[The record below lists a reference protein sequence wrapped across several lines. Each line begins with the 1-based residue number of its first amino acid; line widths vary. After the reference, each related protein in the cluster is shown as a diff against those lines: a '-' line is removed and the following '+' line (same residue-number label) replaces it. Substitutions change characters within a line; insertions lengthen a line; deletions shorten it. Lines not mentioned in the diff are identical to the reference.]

1 MVLGEIANHLVEAGD
16 GLECVAEC
24 GIAVVANP
32 TAECASLV
40 IVVEVQCASTS
51 IGLAATLAGLR
62 SRAARSLF
70 AIVFRVLECG
80 LSAALS
86 TSGIAAESAFLK

>member
-1 MVLGEIANHLVEAGD
+1 MEAGD

-62 SRAARSLF
+62 PRAASLAF
-70 AIVFRVLECG
+70 AIVFGLLERC
-80 LSAALS
+80 LSAAFPAS
-86 TSGIAAESAFLK
+86 RIAAERASLE